1 MFLEEPGFISE
12 EQILFFFSCWNDLVS
27 KLQNIPLV
35 TEFTLKCF

>member
-12 EQILFFFSCWNDLVS
+12 EQILWNDLVS